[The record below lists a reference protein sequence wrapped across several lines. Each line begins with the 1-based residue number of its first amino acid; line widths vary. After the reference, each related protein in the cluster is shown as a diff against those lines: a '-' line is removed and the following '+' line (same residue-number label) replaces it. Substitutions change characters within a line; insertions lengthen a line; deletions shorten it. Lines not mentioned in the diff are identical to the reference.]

1 MARAETKGIGRASVR
16 RAVNHHAPLATKPK
30 IWGSGPSGG
39 SKWVGAI
46 INPIRAVKTASAITR
61 DFTNAIKSDTIASLG
76 KAARATA
83 AATLERRGVHD
94 QLSQQ

>member
-1 MARAETKGIGRASVR
+1 
-16 RAVNHHAPLATKPK
+16 
-30 IWGSGPSGG
+30 
-39 SKWVGAI
+39 
-46 INPIRAVKTASAITR
+46 VKTASAITR